1 MTRRILIT
9 GAGGPAG
16 VNFTLSLKLAQE
28 KMVLVGT
35 EANEYY
41 STLAATDE
49 VYVVP
54 EAEAPNYVER
64 INELVEVE
72 NIDFVHAQPDIEV
85 LAISENRE
93 KIQAE
98 TFLPSKETVRICQ
111 DKLSSAEMWRR
122 RGIPVAGTLE
132 LDGKADVEKA
142 FAELGAPLWI
152 RARRG
157 AGGKGST
164 PADNPETALSWIN
177 YWKSRHH
184 NWSFIAQEHL
194 QGRNIGFHSIWKE
207 GELVTSMARERL
219 QYIYPNLAPSGVTGT
234 PSVQRTIHDP
244 RVNEIA
250 AEAVLAIDS
259 SFNGIACVDLK
270 ENRDSIPYITE
281 INPGRMFT
289 TSFFFSYASKK
300 LLNNHNA
307 NFPHLYVM
315 LAYKEHL
322 PSLPKYNI
330 LPKNLYWIRHIDAPA
345 KLLKDGK
352 IIGTMYK

>member
-1 MTRRILIT
+1 MTKRILIT

-28 KMVLVGT
+28 KMTLVGT
-35 EANEYY
+35 EANEHY

-49 VYVVP
+49 VYVIP
-54 EAEAPNYVER
+54 DAEAPNYVER
-64 INELVEVE
+64 INELVERE
-72 NIDFVHAQPDIEV
+72 NIEFVHPQPDIEV

-93 KIQAE
+93 RIQAK

-111 DKLSSAEMWRR
+111 DKLNSAEIWRR
-122 RGIPVAGTLE
+122 RGIPVARTLE
-132 LDGKADVEKA
+132 LNSKADVEKA
-142 FAELGAPLWI
+142 FTELGTPLWI

-184 NWSFIAQEHL
+184 NWGFIAQEHL

-207 GELVTSMARERL
+207 GELVTSMTRERL

-244 RVNEIA
+244 RANKTGT
-250 AEAVLAIDS
+250 EAVLAIDS
-259 SFNGIACVDLK
+259 SFTGIACVDLK
-270 ENRDSIPYITE
+270 ENSDSIPYITE

-300 LLNNHNA
+300 LLNNYNA
-307 NFPHLYVM
+307 NFPYLYVL
-315 LAYKEHL
+315 LAYKEAL
-322 PSLPKYNI
+322 PTMAKYNI
-330 LPKNLYWIRHIDAPA
+330 LPKDLYWIRHIDAPA

-352 IIGTMYK
+352 TIGTMYK